1 MILFFGS
8 SNLSNISYHIY
19 HPIKTS
25 IYLDP
30 PVAVV
35 PPVAPG
41 YVEGTFTVLSPRSVA
56 YLDFTGSGSETIA
69 HSMQQLGSENQG
81 RNVWKTM
88 GDNWENED
96 SWSELNGKNA
106 KTLVGTTRFLEGTKL
121 VGLVLKTL
129 KLDMLWQHLGG
140 HIGPSQVS
148 SGAML
153 KNCLLGRMVTQVWSH
168 DMHAQQLSTV
178 PMFVPKGI

>member
-35 PPVAPG
+35 PPVVPG

-96 SWSELNGKNA
+96 S
-106 KTLVGTTRFLEGTKL
+106 
-121 VGLVLKTL
+121 
-129 KLDMLWQHLGG
+129 
-140 HIGPSQVS
+140 
-148 SGAML
+148 
-153 KNCLLGRMVTQVWSH
+153 
-168 DMHAQQLSTV
+168 
-178 PMFVPKGI
+178 